1 MSGSAALESASKL
14 GDLLAQLPLNQP
26 NQWSDIALTAQSLA
40 NDLRSK
46 NVEQQTALGKTLL
59 PQTLT
64 SLLKDAVS
72 GANLQSGPDA
82 TCKPAIFELLRVAA
96 NLCMDHDNN
105 RGVLLDAG
113 FPQTVI
119 SLLEGYAEQVKPA
132 QLEALPISIPDLRIV
147 KTAIG
152 FLLNASVG
160 YDAVKDRLVALEAAM
175 TILKLSTA
183 IYPLGSWRLPQKD
196 TAELSSEDLAES
208 WSLRSTLASWSWR
221 AIEEITGD
229 EENQQPRL
237 VFGPDALPLLVA
249 QLRAFLPP
257 YPELPPAFSTPASR
271 RSLVQTDFDIYEQVC
286 GLIESL
292 CLDVEDVRLSLARG
306 LTFPDGEHGGVAC
319 LSELLTF
326 VEKGDYPPYWSSE
339 SPGERAAKEKG
350 FDLGKGALVKAIVE
364 VAGEEKNTDTLW
376 DDSEADK
383 PGGAFVSRMVE
394 WIRTHKSLK
403 EGNRDDLIICA
414 TLSLGNICR
423 RDAHSTAIVKPPI
436 SLAPDLAALL
446 EPDTDIKVKHGV
458 IGLLKHLAQSQA
470 NRAALGQAGIIQRLA
485 ASQIWSEKADMVEII
500 QVAAIGVAKHMCNGD
515 IDNTFSLVLPP
526 EAGSPLQQIL
536 ELVRRSDSIAVKSEG
551 TRVLVNAVKSL
562 WSTDPKTLDEEKV
575 KKREA
580 AMEAIVTEPCVS
592 ALARLIGRSKRYPT
606 LINEGVVALSLVST
620 HPNGGTLV
628 LDSLLNP
635 LPTEAIRTTSQ
646 PLSAV
651 SATEGSPVVGPRR
664 ALDMLISV
672 LREGNPNVPAEVRAN
687 VCALL
692 GHLGRKGVVAE
703 SRATDLQRMK
713 DSTRELIEGLA
724 REGEAPSNPKV
735 VAAAKR
741 ALEAWA

>member
-1 MSGSAALESASKL
+1 MAGNSALESASKL
-14 GDLLAQLPLNQP
+14 GDLLAQLPLNQA
-26 NQWSDIALTAQSLA
+26 NQWSDIERTAQSLA

-46 NVEQQTALGKTLL
+46 NAEQQTALGQTLL

-64 SLLKDAVS
+64 SLLKSATSDVQSS
-72 GANLQSGPDA
+72 GS

-96 NLCMDHDNN
+96 NLCMDHDDN

-113 FPQTVI
+113 FPQSVVG
-119 SLLEGYAEQVKPA
+119 LLEGYAEPVKPA
-132 QLEALPISIPDLRIV
+132 QQEALPISIPDLKIV

-160 YDAVKDRLVALEAAM
+160 YDAVKDRLVSLEAAM
-175 TILKLSTA
+175 TILKLSSA
-183 IYPLGSWRLPQKD
+183 IYPVGAWQRYDPTSEKD
-196 TAELSSEDLAES
+196 STEDPAEK

-221 AIEEITGD
+221 AIEEIRGGD
-229 EENQQPRL
+229 EDDGL
-237 VFGPDALPLLVA
+237 YGPDALPLLVS
-249 QLRAFLPP
+249 QLRAFIPP
-257 YPELPPAFSTPASR
+257 YPEPPSIFSTPSAR
-271 RSLVQTDFDIYEQVC
+271 RSLVQTDYDIYEQIC

-339 SPGERAAKEKG
+339 SAGERSAKEKG

-364 VAGEEKNTDTLW
+364 VAGEEKNTDMLW
-376 DDSEADK
+376 DDSEAEK
-383 PGGAFVSRMVE
+383 PGGEFVNRMVG
-394 WIRTHKSLK
+394 WIRAHKSLK
-403 EGNRDDLIICA
+403 ETNRDDLIICA

-423 RDAHSTAIVKPPI
+423 RDAHSTAIVGPPI
-436 SLAPDLAALL
+436 SLGPDLAALL

-458 IGLLKHLAQSQA
+458 IGLLKHLAQSQG
-470 NRAALGQAGIIQRLA
+470 NRAALGQAGIIQKLA
-485 ASQIWSEKADMVEII
+485 ASQIWGEKADMVEIV

-515 IDNTFSLVLPP
+515 IENTFSLVLPP
-526 EAGSPLQQIL
+526 EDSPLRQIL
-536 ELVRRSDSIAVKSEG
+536 ELVKRSDSIATKSEG

-562 WSTDPKTLDEEKV
+562 WSTDPKSLDEEKV

-580 AMEAIVTEPCVS
+580 AMKAVVTEPCVS

-606 LINEGVVALSLVST
+606 LINEGVVALSLIST

-635 LPTEAIRTTSQ
+635 LPAENIRTTSQ

-651 SATEGSPVVGPRR
+651 SATEASPVTGPRR
-664 ALDMLISV
+664 ALDMLITV
-672 LREGNPNVPAEVRAN
+672 LRDNHPNVPAEVRSN

-703 SRATDLQRMK
+703 SRTIDLQRME

-724 REGEAPSNPKV
+724 RAEGPSNPKV

-741 ALEAWA
+741 ALEAWQQ

>member
-1 MSGSAALESASKL
+1 MNGSAPLTAASKL

-26 NQWSDIALTAQSLA
+26 DQWSDIERTAQGLA
-40 NDLRSK
+40 NELRSK
-46 NVEQQTALGKTLL
+46 NVEQQTALGQTLL

-64 SLLKDAVS
+64 SLLKGAVS
-72 GANLQSGPDA
+72 DSQNPA
-82 TCKPAIFELLRVAA
+82 CKSAVFELLRVAA
-96 NLCMDHDNN
+96 NLCMDHDGN

-113 FPQTVI
+113 FPQTVVG
-119 SLLEGYAEQVKPA
+119 LLESYAESVKPA
-132 QLEALPISIPDLRIV
+132 QREATAISIPDLKIV

-183 IYPLGSWRLPQKD
+183 IYPLGSWQLYQLPSD
-196 TAELSSEDLAES
+196 GSSSEDPTEA
-208 WSLRSTLASWSWR
+208 WTLRSTLASWSWR
-221 AIEEITGD
+221 AIEEIRGD
-229 EENQQPRL
+229 EETQPPRL
-237 VFGPDALPLLVA
+237 VFGPDALPLLA
-249 QLRAFLPP
+249 SQLRAFVPP
-257 YPELPPAFSTPASR
+257 YPEPPPTFSAPASHHT
-271 RSLVQTDFDIYEQVC
+271 LVQTDFDIYEQVC
-286 GLIESL
+286 GLVESL
-292 CLDVEDVRLSLARG
+292 SLDVEDVRLSLARG

-319 LSELLTF
+319 LSDLLTF
-326 VEKGDYPPYWSSE
+326 VEKGDYPPYWASE
-339 SPGERAAKEKG
+339 APGERSVKEKG

-376 DDSEADK
+376 DDSEVDK
-383 PGGAFVSRMVE
+383 PGGEFVSRMVE
-394 WIRTHKSLK
+394 WIRTYKDLK
-403 EGNRDDLIICA
+403 GTTRDDLIICA

-423 RDAHSTAIVKPPI
+423 RDAHSLAIVKPPI

-446 EPDTDIKVKHGV
+446 DPDTDIKVKHGV
-458 IGLLKHLAQSQA
+458 IGLLKHLAQSQG
-470 NRAALGQAGIIQRLA
+470 NRAALGEASIIQKLA
-485 ASQIWSEKADMVEII
+485 TSQIWSERADMVEII
-500 QVAAIGVAKHMCNGD
+500 QAAAVGVAKHMCNSD
-515 IDNTFSLVLPP
+515 IDNTFSLVLPT
-526 EAGSPLQQIL
+526 EGSPLHQIL
-536 ELVRRSDSIAVKSEG
+536 ELVKRSDSIAIKSEG

-575 KKREA
+575 KKRDA
-580 AMEAIVTEPCVS
+580 ATKAIVTEPCVS

-651 SATEGSPVVGPRR
+651 SASEGSPVVGPRR
-664 ALDMLISV
+664 ALDMLIAV
-672 LREGNPNVPAEVRAN
+672 LRDGSPSVPAEVRSN

-703 SRATDLQRMK
+703 NRTTDLQRMK
-713 DSTRELIEGLA
+713 DSTRELVEGLA
-724 REGEAPSNPKV
+724 RETEAPGNPKV

>member
-26 NQWSDIALTAQSLA
+26 NQWSKIELTAQSLA

-46 NVEQQTALGKTLL
+46 NVEQQTALGQTLL

-64 SLLKDAVS
+64 SLLKGAISDAKPIAS
-72 GANLQSGPDA
+72 A
-82 TCKPAIFELLRVAA
+82 CKPAIFELLRVAA
-96 NLCMDHDNN
+96 NLCMDHDDN

-113 FPQTVI
+113 FPQTVVG
-119 SLLEGYAEQVKPA
+119 LLESYVELVTPA
-132 QLEALPISIPDLRIV
+132 QREAFPISIPDLRIV

-175 TILKLSTA
+175 TILRLSTA
-183 IYPLGSWRLPQKD
+183 IYPLGSWLLYKP
-196 TAELSSEDLAES
+196 ASEQDDPVES
-208 WSLRSTLASWSWR
+208 WSIRCTMASWSWR
-221 AIEEITGD
+221 AIEEIRGD
-229 EENQQPRL
+229 EDSQQQPRV
-237 VFGPDALPLLVA
+237 VFGPDALPLLVS
-249 QLRAFLPP
+249 QLRAFIPP
-257 YPELPPAFSTPASR
+257 YPEPPPIFSTPTSR
-271 RSLVQTDFDIYEQVC
+271 RPLVQTDFDIYEQIC
-286 GLIESL
+286 GLFESL

-306 LTFPDGEHGGVAC
+306 LAFPEGEHGGVAC

-326 VEKGDYPPYWSSE
+326 VEKGDYPPYWSFE
-339 SPGERAAKEKG
+339 NPGERSAKEKG
-350 FDLGKGALVKAIVE
+350 FDLGKGAIVKAIVE
-364 VAGEEKNTDTLW
+364 VAGEERNTDTLW
-376 DDSEADK
+376 DDSEVDR
-383 PGGAFVSRMVE
+383 PGGEFVSRMVE
-394 WIRTHKSLK
+394 WIRKHKSLK
-403 EGNRDDLIICA
+403 ETNRDDLIICA

-423 RDAHSTAIVKPPI
+423 RDAHSAAIVKPPI
-436 SLAPDLAALL
+436 SLGPDLAALL

-458 IGLLKHLAQSQA
+458 IGLLKHLAQSPA
-470 NRAALGQAGIIQRLA
+470 NRAALGEAGIIQRLA
-485 ASQIWSEKADMVEII
+485 SSQVWGEKADMVEIV

-515 IDNTFSLVLPP
+515 VDNTFAFVLPP
-526 EAGSPLQQIL
+526 GKGSPLQQIL
-536 ELVRRSDSIAVKSEG
+536 ELVHRSDSIAVKSEG

-562 WSTDPKTLDEEKV
+562 WSTDPKTVDEERAR
-575 KKREA
+575 KRDA
-580 AMEAIVTEPCVS
+580 ATKAVVTESCVS

-635 LPTEAIRTTSQ
+635 LPTETIRSSSQ

-651 SATEGSPVVGPRR
+651 SATDASPVTGPRR

-672 LREGNPNVPAEVRAN
+672 LRDNNSNVPAEVRAN

-692 GHLGRKGVVAE
+692 GQLGRKGVVAE
-703 SRATDLQRMK
+703 SRAVDLQRMK
-713 DSTRELIEGLA
+713 DSTRELLEGLSRA
-724 REGEAPSNPKV
+724 EGPSHAKV
-735 VAAAKR
+735 AAAAKR

>member
-1 MSGSAALESASKL
+1 MSGTAALQSASKL

-26 NQWSDIALTAQSLA
+26 NQWSEIELTAQSLA

-59 PQTLT
+59 PQTLN
-64 SLLKDAVS
+64 SLLKGAISDTGNS
-72 GANLQSGPDA
+72 GSA
-82 TCKPAIFELLRVAA
+82 CKAAIYEVLRVAA
-96 NLCMDHDNN
+96 NLCMDHDSN

-113 FPQTVI
+113 FPQTVV
-119 SLLEGYAEQVKPA
+119 SLLESYAESVKPA
-132 QLEALPISIPDLRIV
+132 QREASPISIPDLKVV

-160 YDAVKDRLVALEAAM
+160 YEPVQDRLAALEAAM
-175 TILKLSTA
+175 TILKLSTS
-183 IYPLGSWRLPQKD
+183 IYPLGSWQYYKPP
-196 TAELSSEDLAES
+196 AEDASEDPTES
-208 WSLRSTLASWSWR
+208 WSLRSSLASWSWR
-221 AIEEITGD
+221 AIDEIRGD
-229 EENQQPRL
+229 EDSQQPRL
-237 VFGPDALPLLVA
+237 VFGPDALPLLIS
-249 QLRAFLPP
+249 QLRAFIPP
-257 YPELPPAFSTPASR
+257 YPEPPAVFSSPSSR
-271 RSLVQTDFDIYEQVC
+271 RNLVQTDFDIYEQVC

-326 VEKGDYPPYWSSE
+326 VEKGDYPPYWASE
-339 SPGERAAKEKG
+339 SPGERGAKEKG
-350 FDLGKGALVKAIVE
+350 FDVGKGALVKAIVE

-383 PGGAFVSRMVE
+383 PGGEFVSRMVE

-403 EGNRDDLIICA
+403 ESNRDDLIICA

-423 RDAHSTAIVKPPI
+423 RDAHSLAIVKPPI

-458 IGLLKHLAQSQA
+458 IGLLKHLAQSPG
-470 NRAALGQAGIIQRLA
+470 NRAALGEAGIIQKLA
-485 ASQIWSEKADMVEII
+485 SSQIWSDKADMVEII

-515 IDNTFSLVLPP
+515 IDNAVSLVLPP
-526 EAGSPLQQIL
+526 DAGSPLQQIL
-536 ELVRRSDSIAVKSEG
+536 ALVNRSDSIAVKSEG

-575 KKREA
+575 QKREA
-580 AMEAIVTEPCVS
+580 AMKVIATEPCVS
-592 ALARLIGRSKRYPT
+592 ALARLVGRSKRYPT
-606 LINEGVVALSLVST
+606 LINEGVVALSLIST

-635 LPTEAIRTTSQ
+635 LPTEAIRSTSQ

-664 ALDMLISV
+664 ALDMLINV
-672 LREGNPNVPAEVRAN
+672 LRDGSSNMPLEVRAN

-703 SRATDLQRMK
+703 NRATDLQRMK

-724 REGEAPSNPKV
+724 RETEPPSNPRV

>member
-1 MSGSAALESASKL
+1 MSASATLQTASKL
-14 GDLLAQLPLNQP
+14 GDLSAQLPLNKP
-26 NQWSDIALTAQSLA
+26 NQWSDIELTAQSLA

-46 NVEQQTALGKTLL
+46 NVDQQTALGQTLL

-64 SLLKDAVS
+64 SLLK
-72 GANLQSGPDA
+72 GAISHSQNDDV

-96 NLCMDHDNN
+96 NLCMDHDDN
-105 RGVLLDAG
+105 RGALLDAG
-113 FPQTVI
+113 FPQTVVG
-119 SLLEGYAEQVKPA
+119 LLEGYADSVKPA
-132 QLEALPISIPDLRIV
+132 QRDAAPISIPDLKIV

-160 YDAVKDRLVALEAAM
+160 YDAVKDRLVSLEAAM

-183 IYPLGSWRLPQKD
+183 IYPLGSWSYSKL
-196 TAELSSEDLAES
+196 SEDSKTEDPVES
-208 WSLRSTLASWSWR
+208 WLLRSTLATWAWR
-221 AIEEITGD
+221 AIAEIRGD
-229 EENQQPRL
+229 EESEQQSR
-237 VFGPDALPLLVA
+237 VIFGPDALPLLVS
-249 QLRAFLPP
+249 QLRSFVPP
-257 YPELPPAFSTPASR
+257 YPEPPAAFSTPSSR
-271 RSLVQTDFDIYEQVC
+271 RSLVQADFDIYEQIC

-306 LTFPDGEHGGVAC
+306 MTFPDGEHGGVKC

-339 SPGERAAKEKG
+339 SPGERSAKEKG
-350 FDLGKGALVKAIVE
+350 FDLGKGAIVKAIVE

-376 DDSEADK
+376 EDSEPER
-383 PGGAFVSRMVE
+383 PGGEFVSRMVE

-403 EGNRDDLIICA
+403 ETNRDDLIVCA

-423 RDAHSTAIVKPPI
+423 RDNHSTAIVRPPI

-446 EPDTDIKVKHGV
+446 EPDTDLKVKHGV
-458 IGLLKHLAQSQA
+458 IGLLKHLAQSPG
-470 NRAALGQAGIIQRLA
+470 NRAALGQAGIIQKLA
-485 ASQIWSEKADMVEII
+485 SSQVWGEKTDMVEIV

-515 IDNTFSLVLPP
+515 IDNTFALILAPDS
-526 EAGSPLQQIL
+526 GSPLQRIL

-551 TRVLVNAVKSL
+551 TRVLVNAVKTL

-580 AMEAIVTEPCVS
+580 AMKAVVTEQCVS

-606 LINEGVVALSLVST
+606 LINEGMVALSLVST
-620 HPNGGTLV
+620 HPSGGTLV

-635 LPTEAIRTTSQ
+635 LPAEAIRSSSQ

-651 SATEGSPVVGPRR
+651 SATESSPVTGPRR

-672 LREGNPNVPAEVRAN
+672 LRDSNPNVPAEMRAN

-703 SRATDLQRMK
+703 SRAVDLQRMK
-713 DSTRELIEGLA
+713 DSTRELIEGLSRA
-724 REGEAPSNPKV
+724 DDPGNAKV
-735 VAAAKR
+735 AAAAKR
-741 ALEAWA
+741 TLEAWGE

>member
-26 NQWSDIALTAQSLA
+26 NQWSDIELTAQSLA

-46 NVEQQTALGKTLL
+46 NVEQQTALGQTLL

-64 SLLKDAVS
+64 SLLKGAINTKDA
-72 GANLQSGPDA
+72 GP

-96 NLCMDHDNN
+96 NICMDHDNN

-119 SLLEGYAEQVKPA
+119 SLLESYAETVKPA
-132 QLEALPISIPDLRIV
+132 QREALSISIPDLKVV

-183 IYPLGSWRLPQKD
+183 IYPLGSWQLDSTQ
-196 TAELSSEDLAES
+196 ESSEEFNEA

-229 EENQQPRL
+229 EDNQQPRL
-237 VFGPDALPLLVA
+237 VFGPDALPLLVS

-257 YPELPPAFSTPASR
+257 YPELPAIFSSPASR

-326 VEKGDYPPYWSSE
+326 VEKGDYPPHWASE
-339 SPGERAAKEKG
+339 SSGERANKEKG
-350 FDLGKGALVKAIVE
+350 FDVGKGALVKAIVE

-376 DDSEADK
+376 DDSETDT
-383 PGGAFVSRMVE
+383 PGGVFVSRMVE

-423 RDAHSTAIVKPPI
+423 RDAHSTAIVKQPI

-446 EPDTDIKVKHGV
+446 EPEIDVKVKHGV
-458 IGLLKHLAQSQA
+458 IGLLKHLAQSQG
-470 NRAALGQAGIIQRLA
+470 NRAALGQAAIIERLA
-485 ASQIWSEKADMVEII
+485 TSQIWSERADMVEII

-515 IDNTFSLVLPP
+515 IDNTFSLVLPA
-526 EAGSPLQQIL
+526 EESSPLNQIL
-536 ELVRRSDSIAVKSEG
+536 QLVNRSDSIAVKSEG

-562 WSTDPKTLDEEKV
+562 WSTDPKTLDEGKV
-575 KKREA
+575 KKRED
-580 AMEAIVTEPCVS
+580 AMKAIVTEPCVS

-635 LPTEAIRTTSQ
+635 LPTEAIRSTSQ

-651 SATEGSPVVGPRR
+651 SASEGSPVVGPRR
-664 ALDMLISV
+664 ALDMLTNL
-672 LREGNPNVPAEVRAN
+672 LRDSSTNVPAEVRSN

-713 DSTRELIEGLA
+713 DGTRELLEGLA
-724 REGEAPSNPKV
+724 HDSEVPGNPKV

>member
-1 MSGSAALESASKL
+1 MSGSGALELASKL
-14 GDLLAQLPLNQP
+14 GDLLAQLPLNQS
-26 NQWSDIALTAQSLA
+26 NQWSDIELTAQTLA

-46 NVEQQTALGKTLL
+46 NVEQQTALGQTLL

-64 SLLKDAVS
+64 SLLKSAISVKQDA
-72 GANLQSGPDA
+72 GAA
-82 TCKPAIFELLRVAA
+82 AKPAIYELLRVAA
-96 NLCMDHDNN
+96 NICMDHDDN
-105 RGVLLDAG
+105 RGVLLEAG
-113 FPQTVI
+113 FPQSVVG
-119 SLLEGYAEQVKPA
+119 LLESYAETAQPA
-132 QLEALPISIPDLRIV
+132 QKEALPISIPDLKIV

-160 YDAVKDRLVALEAAM
+160 YDAVVDRLVALEAAM

-183 IYPLGSWRLPQKD
+183 IYPLGSWQYFQPASAPGD
-196 TAELSSEDLAES
+196 SEDPTEA
-208 WSLRSTLASWSWR
+208 WTLRSTLASWSWR
-221 AIEEITGD
+221 AIEEIRGD
-229 EENQQPRL
+229 EDNQQPRL
-237 VFGPDALPLLVA
+237 VFGPDALPLLIS
-249 QLRAFLPP
+249 QLRAFIPP
-257 YPELPPAFSTPASR
+257 YPELASTFSSSSSR
-271 RSLVQTDFDIYEQVC
+271 RTLVQTDYDIYEQVC

-292 CLDVEDVRLSLARG
+292 CLDVEDVRLLLARG
-306 LTFPDGEHGGVAC
+306 MTFPDGEHGGVAC

-326 VEKGDYPPYWSSE
+326 VEKGDYPPYWASD
-339 SPGERAAKEKG
+339 SPGERASREKG

-376 DDSEADK
+376 DDSEAER
-383 PGGAFVSRMVE
+383 PGGVFVSRMVE
-394 WIRTHKSLK
+394 WIRTYKSLK
-403 EGNRDDLIICA
+403 ESSRDDLIICA

-436 SLAPDLAALL
+436 SLGPDLAALL
-446 EPDTDIKVKHGV
+446 EPSTDIKVKHGV
-458 IGLLKHLAQSQA
+458 IGLLKHLAQSQG

-526 EAGSPLQQIL
+526 VEDSPLSQIL

-562 WSTDPKTLDEEKV
+562 WSTDPKTLDEDRV

-580 AMEAIVTEPCVS
+580 AMKVIVTEPCVS

-635 LPTEAIRTTSQ
+635 LPAEAIRTTSQ

-664 ALDMLISV
+664 ALDMLTYV
-672 LREGNPNVPAEVRAN
+672 LRESTPNVPAEVRAN

-703 SRATDLQRMK
+703 NRATDLQRMK
-713 DSTRELIEGLA
+713 EGMRELVEGLA
-724 REGEAPSNPKV
+724 RESGEPPANPKV

-741 ALEAWA
+741 ALEVWA